1 MVRTDTANRCVML
14 ATPDAS
20 CQVAT
25 FGIRAREQVPKVNQ
39 LWIINELREICLLQE
54 TTALGSLSMGS
65 FVENAE
71 ISIGGGGWDSGS
83 KDDNVA
89 EKWSANATRP
99 ITRHRKAYRGSKQVL
114 TNLWSS
120 T

>member
-1 MVRTDTANRCVML
+1 ML
-14 ATPDAS
+14 AAPDAS

-25 FGIRAREQVPKVNQ
+25 FGIRAREQVPKLNQ
-39 LWIINELREICLLQE
+39 PWMSNEMREVSLLQE

-71 ISIGGGGWDSGS
+71 ISIDGGGWDSGS
-83 KDDNVA
+83 EDDNIA
-89 EKWSANATRP
+89 ENCQQNAIRP
-99 ITRHRKAYRGSKQVL
+99 ITRHRKVCRGSKQLL